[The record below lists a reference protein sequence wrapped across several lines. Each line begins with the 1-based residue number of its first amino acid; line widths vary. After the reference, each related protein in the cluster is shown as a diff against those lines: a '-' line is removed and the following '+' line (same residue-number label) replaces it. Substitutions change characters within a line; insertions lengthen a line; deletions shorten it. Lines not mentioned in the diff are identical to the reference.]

1 MRNLRR
7 ASTAS
12 TVNSQLEEIPM
23 AKLTLKIENLTVDS
37 FDTGGE
43 QGRGTVNGHDTQETE
58 WCTGYGHPGCNISK
72 RPQCQTPYDTCYGTC
87 GCSNGCDDTY
97 NCA

>member
-1 MRNLRR
+1 M
-7 ASTAS
+7 S
-12 TVNSQLEEIPM
+12 
-23 AKLTLKIENLTVDS
+23 KLTLKIDDLKVDS
-37 FDTGGE
+37 FATGDE
-43 QGRGTVNGHDTQETE
+43 HDRRGTVHGNDTVETE

-87 GCSNGCDDTY
+87 GCSNGCEDTY